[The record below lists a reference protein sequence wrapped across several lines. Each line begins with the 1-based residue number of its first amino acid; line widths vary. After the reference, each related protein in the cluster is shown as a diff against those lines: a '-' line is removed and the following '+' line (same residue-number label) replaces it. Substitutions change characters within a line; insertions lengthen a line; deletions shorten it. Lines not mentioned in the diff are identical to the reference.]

1 MQCLTDNAY
10 GIENQHDHV
19 GMPIAALITA
29 QCTAEHMPQTT
40 SCMHAAKFDG
50 QITFTTG
57 QKTSPPHLHIP
68 GKTPKVQRKH
78 TPRAGRSLKVLGFI
92 CQGRVAKIKI
102 ASCSNFDGFAP
113 QKQYSN
119 DGGTLHTGLCA
130 NEYQDAAVECV
141 VNPGKR
147 RTRAATGQVV
157 LVHDRDPSHS
167 AAVEKTLAS
176 HNVTVLKMAAR
187 SPDLSPLDSGYWGI
201 AKTKLRKKA
210 VEEHLAWHERCKL
223 FIEIL
228 KQTPHDKFIQE
239 IPLRLQACI
248 AANGWHI
255 EDELKRIK
263 REQRG
268 AN

>member
-1 MQCLTDNAY
+1 
-10 GIENQHDHV
+10 
-19 GMPIAALITA
+19 MPPA
-29 QCTAEHMPQTT
+29 H
-40 SCMHAAKFDG
+40 FDS

-57 QKTSPPHLHIP
+57 QKTSPPHLHIL
-68 GKTPKVQRKH
+68 GKTPKVQRKY

-102 ASCSNFDGFAP
+102 ASCSKFDGFVP
-113 QKQYSN
+113 QKQYSK
-119 DGGTLHTGLCA
+119 DDGTLHTGLCA

-141 VNPGKR
+141 INPGKR
-147 RTRAATGQVV
+147 PTRAATGKAV
-157 LVHDRDPSHS
+157 LVHDHDPSHS
-167 AAVEKTLAS
+167 RVVEKTLAS
-176 HNVTVLKMAAR
+176 HNVTVLQMPKR
-187 SPDLSPLDSGYWGI
+187 SPDLSPLDSGYWGT
-201 AKTKLRKKA
+201 AKTKLHKKA
-210 VEEHLAWHERCKL
+210 FKEHLTWHERCKL

-255 EDELKRIK
+255 EEELKRIK
-263 REQRG
+263 HEHRG